1 MVDLFE
7 PTAETSAHHALAP
20 EETSAWQP
28 SSEDLADPAAWRWVV
43 QLGGAVPSV
52 KGLIERYWF
61 VGLGAQYVL
70 ALQSLVFSGSV

>member
-43 QLGGAVPSV
+43 QLGG
-52 KGLIERYWF
+52 
-61 VGLGAQYVL
+61 LGAQYVL